1 MATEDRGSITRLID
15 ALKNGDDDA
24 TRQIWERY
32 IDRLLRLARDR
43 LRALPHAVADEEDV
57 AQRAFDSF
65 FAGVAWG
72 RFPQLDDRG
81 DLWRIL
87 VTIAARKVAD
97 HAERETRLK
106 RGGGRV
112 LGEAALV
119 EDDGG
124 GLGIGQF
131 AGAEPTPEVVAT
143 TTDEIRRLFGLLP
156 DESLR
161 LVALLKMEG
170 YTNDEIATSLD
181 CALRSVERKL
191 ERIRNL
197 WGAEGMG

>member
-1 MATEDRGSITRLID
+1 M
-15 ALKNGDDDA
+15 
-24 TRQIWERY
+24 
-32 IDRLLRLARDR
+32 
-43 LRALPHAVADEEDV
+43 
-57 AQRAFDSF
+57 
-65 FAGVAWG
+65 
-72 RFPQLDDRG
+72 
-81 DLWRIL
+81 
-87 VTIAARKVAD
+87 
-97 HAERETRLK
+97 
-106 RGGGRV
+106 
-112 LGEAALV
+112 
-119 EDDGG
+119 
-124 GLGIGQF
+124 GIGQF